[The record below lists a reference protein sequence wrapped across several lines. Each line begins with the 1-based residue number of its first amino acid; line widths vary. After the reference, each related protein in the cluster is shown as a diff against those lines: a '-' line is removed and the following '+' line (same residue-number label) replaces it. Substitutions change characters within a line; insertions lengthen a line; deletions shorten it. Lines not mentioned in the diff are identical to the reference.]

1 MKRIMYKGFCIDK
14 TKTGYRISR
23 QSDSS
28 IHTHLR
34 NLSPS
39 YKMIENIVRERIPKR
54 CALYYIQPHI
64 RLADDG
70 EYRRKLQNYY
80 NVKVNKGEKQAYYN
94 PSKKR
99 F

>member
-39 YKMIENIVRERIPKR
+39 TTLHK
-54 CALYYIQPHI
+54 
-64 RLADDG
+64 
-70 EYRRKLQNYY
+70 
-80 NVKVNKGEKQAYYN
+80 
-94 PSKKR
+94 
-99 F
+99 